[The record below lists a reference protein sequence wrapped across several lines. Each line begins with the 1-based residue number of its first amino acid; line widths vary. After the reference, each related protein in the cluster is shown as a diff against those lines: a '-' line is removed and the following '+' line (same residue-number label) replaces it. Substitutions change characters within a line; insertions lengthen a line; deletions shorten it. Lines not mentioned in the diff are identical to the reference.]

1 MVDTSYYAALMRRRI
16 AGRPWLA
23 TADTLV
29 GAAAYGRMLLN
40 LGAERVLAIGG
51 SRGAGVLPD
60 PQEMAQ
66 IDLGCGGSD
75 FMTAVRAS
83 EAALAHLPPDAW
95 AQVDAFDPAHEA
107 RVVAPLFSAG
117 APVAGRRVYGARP
130 ASWQALEDK
139 TLADALWDATGVE
152 RAPSAVAPPDLAT
165 LMAVSRP
172 LDQGLGTVWSG
183 DAREGFNG
191 GASYVRWVRDVDQGA
206 EAARFFAAH
215 CDRVRVMPFL
225 EGVPCSI
232 HGFVFPNYVAA
243 LRPCE
248 MLVFRRPGQASQ
260 RAVAKQSERS
270 KESAPAVERR
280 GNPPDSLSFSAAGA
294 LLAYAGAGTFW
305 DPPAAD
311 REVMRGAVRRV
322 GAYLR
327 ATVGYQGSF
336 TLDGMMTADGFRP
349 TEINPRYGAA
359 LGIMAG
365 GVPDLPTYL
374 LHLALA
380 EGEPFEWHP
389 EALEALLLDSGDAHR
404 RGQGHQMFTRKIHET
419 ETLDVVNDHT
429 GWRVA
434 AQGEPAHARLLLG
447 PGPMGGFVRALLEPA
462 HTPVGPSAA
471 PRLAEVLAFAD
482 RHWQLGLGPLEP
494 ARSVRH

>member
-1 MVDTSYYAALMRRRI
+1 MVDTSYYAALMRQRI

-60 PQEMAQ
+60 PREMAQ

-152 RAPSAVAPPDLAT
+152 RAPSAVAPPDLET
-165 LMAVSRP
+165 LMAVSQP

-248 MLVFRRPGQASQ
+248 MLVFRRP
-260 RAVAKQSERS
+260 
-270 KESAPAVERR
+270 
-280 GNPPDSLSFSAAGA
+280 NHA

-322 GAYLR
+322 GAHLR

-404 RGQGHQMFTRKIHET
+404 RGQGHQMFTQKIHET